1 MKYALLFAVVLA
13 ACTPYTP
20 EYETRP
26 DQKSLAYYISQSVE
40 ALWGHEEREGRR

>member
-1 MKYALLFAVVLA
+1 MKYALLFAVALA

-26 DQKSLAYYISQSVE
+26 KEKRLSDYMIESVE
-40 ALWGHEEREGRR
+40 ALWGSE